1 MMDYFSEALRILA
14 PGKRWANRVDYIE
27 WDETQWAPTD
37 VKPTYMQI
45 NAIIDQLRAAE
56 PMRLLREE
64 RDRLLKESDWVVV
77 YAMEHGTEVPLEDRK
92 SVV

>member
-1 MMDYFSEALRILA
+1 
-14 PGKRWANRVDYIE
+14 
-27 WDETQWAPTD
+27 
-37 VKPTYMQI
+37 MQI

-77 YAMEHGTEVPLEDRK
+77 YAMEHGTDIPQSWRTYRQALRDLPSTSSPQCWPTDILIME
-92 SVV
+92 SVNWPTAPNA